1 MTTQTTTP
9 DTTPVT
15 PSEELREHAKAV
27 RKDLT
32 NLGRAAKTVA
42 QEKLDT
48 TRQHAGKWEGKF
60 EGFIREQPVKS
71 MLIAAGA
78 GAVLG
83 WLLRRR

>member
-1 MTTQTTTP
+1 MTTKATTP
-9 DTTPVT
+9 ETTPVKPT
-15 PSEELREHAKAV
+15 EELREHAKAV
-27 RKDLT
+27 RNDLT

-48 TRQHAGKWEGKF
+48 TRKHAGEWEGKF

-71 MLIAAGA
+71 MLIAAGT
-78 GAVLG
+78 GALLG